1 MKGVSLY
8 NFKLFPLIII
18 CSNGVLTTVTMNKIS
33 NLFAFPYTIG
43 SASIMHKLVEEEDS
57 VNFSTIWQNVKQ
69 WTIPTLLKCSE
80 FRQTSVSQR
89 KEVEACVKP

>member
-33 NLFAFPYTIG
+33 NLFTFPYTIG

-57 VNFSTIWQNVKQ
+57 FNCFYHMA
-69 WTIPTLLKCSE
+69 KCKAMDYTYAFKM
-80 FRQTSVSQR
+80 FRV
-89 KEVEACVKP
+89 

>member
-57 VNFSTIWQNVKQ
+57 FVSTIWQNVKP

-80 FRQTSVSQR
+80 FRQTSVSQG